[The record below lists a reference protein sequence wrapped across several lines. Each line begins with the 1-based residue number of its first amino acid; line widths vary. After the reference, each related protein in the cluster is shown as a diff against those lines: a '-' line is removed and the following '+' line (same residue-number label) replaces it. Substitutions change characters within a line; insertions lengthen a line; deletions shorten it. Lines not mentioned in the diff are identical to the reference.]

1 MSEISHAPGWKTLVA
16 RAQAGE
22 RPAFDRLFALVAER
36 LALFVRL
43 HTGARLAAQVEVV
56 DVLQE
61 TYLQAWRSL
70 ETFEF
75 RGERALLAWL
85 CRIAE
90 NRLRD
95 LAQNLGAVKRGA
107 GRERIE
113 FEHVL
118 ELARESATGP
128 VTAAARGEARERL
141 SDALDRLKDDE
152 REVLLLRYFQERELE
167 DIAGRVSLS
176 VSAVRRLLGR
186 AVERLG
192 RALSQAGAGSDRSV
206 PAAPADEE
214 KP

>member
-1 MSEISHAPGWKTLVA
+1 MSELTNPRGWQALVERA
-16 RAQAGE
+16 RRGE
-22 RPAFDRLFALVAER
+22 RPAFDRLFAIVAER

-43 HTGARLAAQVEVV
+43 RTGPQLAAQVEVV

-61 TYLQAWRSL
+61 TYLQAMKSL
-70 ETFEF
+70 ATFEF

-95 LAQNLGAVKRGA
+95 LAQNHGAAKRGA
-107 GRERIE
+107 AVERVE

-128 VTAAARGEARERL
+128 MTAAARSEARERL
-141 SDALDRLKDDE
+141 CGGLDSLKEDE

-167 DIAGRVSLS
+167 DIAGCVGLS
-176 VSAVRRLLGR
+176 VSAVRRLLAR
-186 AVERLG
+186 SVERLG
-192 RALSQAGAGSDRSV
+192 RSLGGAIEGGRH
-206 PAAPADEE
+206 
-214 KP
+214 